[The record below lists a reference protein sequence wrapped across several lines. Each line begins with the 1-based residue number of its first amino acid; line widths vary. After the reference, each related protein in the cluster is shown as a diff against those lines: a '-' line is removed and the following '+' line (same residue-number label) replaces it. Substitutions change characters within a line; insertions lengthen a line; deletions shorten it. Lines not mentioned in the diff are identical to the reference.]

1 MTTWL
6 ELQGICSH
14 CGGWGFTGNL
24 YAPAMLKPC
33 GRCNGSGRATKEGDA
48 G

>member
-1 MTTWL
+1 MTTGF
-6 ELQGICSH
+6 ELLGICRH
-14 CGGWGFTGNL
+14 CGGLGITGNL
-24 YAPAMLKPC
+24 YEPETLKPC